1 MFRLNIILFSFL
13 FAVIFSSCTNDI
25 REVAAIT
32 ANQKTPTQIGD
43 SITLLYTDSARLK
56 VVLKANRMLTYDRNV
71 SEPFTVMP
79 NGFFV
84 TLFDENEKV
93 SATLKG
99 RVGRRYEY
107 SKRMEALYEVVVVN
121 TKGEK
126 LETERL
132 VWDENKKRI
141 YTDAFVKITT
151 DKEVITGK
159 GLESNQDF
167 SVYEIKEVT
176 GNFQINDG
184 L

>member
-1 MFRLNIILFSFL
+1 MFRIS
-13 FAVIFSSCTNDI
+13 VIFFFLSGYFFFSCTNDI

-32 ANQKTPTQIGD
+32 ANTKTPSQTGD
-43 SITLLYTDSARLK
+43 SVTMLYTDSAKLR
-56 VVLKANRMLTYDRNV
+56 VMVKANRMLIYDRNV

-79 NGFFV
+79 KGFFV
-84 TLFDENEKV
+84 TLFDEEEKI

-99 RVGRRYEY
+99 KFGVRFDQ
-107 SKRMEALYEVVVVN
+107 SKRMEARYDVVVVN

-132 VWDENKKRI
+132 VWDEVNNRI

-167 SVYEIKEVT
+167 SVYEIKDVT
-176 GNFQINDG
+176 GIFQINDG